1 MLIQE
6 IIIILV
12 LVIIIALILFFINKK
27 LHDFNILRNAVILQ
41 DINLEKSFNKMDKD
55 YDNIKNK
62 TNDIN
67 NKIINKINVDCYGDF
82 LVCDNNEQGNCVQE
96 YKIYKEKK
104 GNGKDCDYEN
114 GYKRACPNGGGNCE
128 IYQDCEGVWDESSCD
143 TNNVKTF
150 KVLKNGRGIACNF
163 KHGETEFCNEK

>member
-41 DINLEKSFNKMDKD
+41 DINLEKSFNKIDKD

-82 LVCDNNEQGNCVQE
+82 FTC
-96 YKIYKEKK
+96 
-104 GNGKDCDYEN
+104 NG
-114 GYKRACPNGGGNCE
+114 
-128 IYQDCEGVWDESSCD
+128 
-143 TNNVKTF
+143 
-150 KVLKNGRGIACNF
+150 
-163 KHGETEFCNEK
+163 